1 LEPAVPV
8 DRVQQTAI
16 QFDNYLGSR
25 GLVYEPQTKADLLA
39 AVLSSQFVL
48 FAGPSGTGKSTAAL
62 ALAEFFAPQ
71 SRRSTI
77 AVERTW
83 ETPQDVVGSY
93 SSFAK
98 YFLAK
103 PGLEELE
110 RACLHDDAPDGSDAS
125 RSPLVVVE
133 EANLSPIEGYL
144 NPVLHGLSAPASRSI
159 AWGLHPLSHKAARSG
174 EDEAPLTVPSRLVLG
189 PWPRFLGTINVD
201 HTAIAPARKVSGRA
215 CVVLLEP
222 MEEAAAAAGI
232 EALWQGVGAGDRDV
246 GPEELLHDP
255 RTALASVLHTPTLTS
270 LAASLDTVIGGLR
283 DRIGANPVSKRDEQ
297 RCLLYMAS
305 FCEIAP
311 HVPGFEE
318 AGDLNVIAAE
328 NAVLHFVLPGLT
340 PQQFG
345 VATDEFREPVT
356 GSLLRSRCAR
366 LVPDDADMSLGYAVD
381 YWTALS

>member
-1 LEPAVPV
+1 MPI
-8 DRVQQTAI
+8 DRIEQTAF

-62 ALAEFFAPQ
+62 ALAEFFAPD
-71 SRRSTI
+71 SRRATI

-93 SSFAK
+93 SSFAQ
-98 YFLAK
+98 YFLAR
-103 PGLEELE
+103 PGLDQLE
-110 RACLHDDAPDGSDAS
+110 KAVVLEGAEDGSDES
-125 RSPLVVVE
+125 RTPVVVVE
-133 EANLSPIEGYL
+133 EANLSPLEGYL
-144 NPVLHGLSAPASRSI
+144 NPVLHGLSAPASTSI
-159 AWGLHPLSHKAARSG
+159 KWALHPLAQNAARSG
-174 EDEAPLTVPSRLVLG
+174 EEGAPLTVPPELTLG

-232 EALWQGVGAGDRDV
+232 EALWKGVGSGDRDV

-255 RTALASVLHTPTLTS
+255 RTALASVLHSAALTS
-270 LAASLDTVIGGLR
+270 LAASLDNVIGSLR
-283 DRIGANPVSKRDEQ
+283 DSIGANPVSKRDEQ
-297 RCLLYMAS
+297 RCLLFMAS

-311 HVPGFEE
+311 HVPGFTAE
-318 AGDLNVIAAE
+318 DLQLVAAE

-345 VATDEFREPVT
+345 VATDLFREPLT

-366 LVPDDADMSLGYAVD
+366 LVPDDADMTLGYAVD